1 MSEIEVNMQR
11 ANTSAPEGQTTGK
24 CPADALDEITRAKYF
39 SVLSHAPHDYDPSV
53 FVEALQDESG
63 NLRLYVP
70 ARKRMAWFKTD
81 YPNGVVVSEPPEF
94 KGRMVTVKAQAY
106 KTHEDFLR
114 NIPAA
119 VNMAT
124 RLVNDKDEYVVDVC
138 VTRAQS
144 RVLRDLGYDLPRDA
158 HIIDG
163 WTPIKRVNNDAKLPE
178 DALEASVV
186 MGNFMSKLAP
196 EPTVPCKKPETE
208 APAVEPK
215 PVETVE
221 TEPPAATSKRSSRT
235 RSKVSKETP
244 SAPPEQPAAA
254 QQDVAAAPGL
264 EPAPASV
271 SAPEHPTDVTETNED
286 AKMPDASTSPQ
297 VAPAA
302 ETANETSHQVLEGA
316 ESDELLQQAM
326 SVFASVEEAG
336 AYTCRLLQKQTVA
349 DLTDMRIKFFASK
362 AVSGTC
368 RDEKLGLATYM
379 VAKYRGIAL

>member
-1 MSEIEVNMQR
+1 MSEIKVNVQK
-11 ANTSAPEGQTTGK
+11 ANDSAPEEQMAAK

-39 SVLSHAPHDYDPSV
+39 SILSHVPHDYDPSI
-53 FVEALQDESG
+53 FVEALQDENG

-70 ARKRMAWFKTD
+70 TRKRLAWFHMD
-81 YPNGVVVSEPPEF
+81 YPNGVVIPDPPEF

-106 KTHEDFLR
+106 KTHEDLLR
-114 NIPAA
+114 NVPAA

-163 WTPIKRVNNDAKLPE
+163 WTPIKRVNADAKLPE
-178 DALEASVV
+178 DALEASVD

-196 EPTVPCKKPETE
+196 EPTNPVKKPETE
-208 APAVEPK
+208 APAAEPK
-215 PVETVE
+215 PAETVE

-235 RSKVSKETP
+235 RSKASKETP
-244 SAPPEQPAAA
+244 SASPEQPAAA
-254 QQDVAAAPGL
+254 QQDVAAAPNP
-264 EPAPASV
+264 ESV
-271 SAPEHPTDVTETNED
+271 SAPEHPTDTAETNEGT
-286 AKMPDASTSPQ
+286 KMPDASTSPQ